1 MLTVQA
7 AVLQD
12 VENSQGGHDDEVHFH
27 SRPFAHLGQL
37 MRAKLTQRLWEV
49 FEFSLDMMLLVEV
62 LGVLY
67 GNLVL
72 VNRHDDNRS
81 WLSSLSLFTESQI
94 IR

>member
-1 MLTVQA
+1 
-7 AVLQD
+7 
-12 VENSQGGHDDEVHFH
+12 
-27 SRPFAHLGQL
+27 

-62 LGVLY
+62 LDVLY

-81 WLSSLSLFTESQI
+81 WLSSLSLFIESQI